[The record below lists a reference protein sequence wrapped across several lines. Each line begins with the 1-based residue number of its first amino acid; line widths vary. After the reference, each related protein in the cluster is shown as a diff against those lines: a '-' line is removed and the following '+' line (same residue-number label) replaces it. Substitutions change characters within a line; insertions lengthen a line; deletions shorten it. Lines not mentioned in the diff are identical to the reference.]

1 MMDIWIYGIIG
12 AGSVI
17 ILACILFIVSQII
30 AMLHHRLHKSIL
42 PFSRTKLEESLDYK
56 GSDKGRVH
64 LFTYKEIED
73 FSEGFSNLVGRGSN
87 SYVYK
92 GILSD
97 GTEVAVKRFK
107 DMVGNESSIEK
118 RFRSGSESSIEK
130 GFRSKVELLSQVH
143 HQNLINLIGY
153 CQEKNYRMLVLQ
165 YAPNGTLYE
174 NLHGGEQL
182 SWRQRMRIAVGT
194 AYGLSYLHHSC
205 NPPLLFN
212 GKFNSSN
219 IFLTEDYA
227 AKITG
232 LGKASGR
239 GSELEVKSYNDNNVH
254 IQQVET
260 AKAGDVYA
268 FGILL
273 LELLS
278 GREASSQSAL
288 ELIDL
293 AKQYLHCNDKMPDIA
308 DPALKNVAAGEFNAI
323 CEIACRCVQQDTKIR
338 PNMEDVIALL
348 VQALGIGFETAAP
361 ITNPL
366 TLRGLGE
373 IF

>member
-1 MMDIWIYGIIG
+1 MGIWIYGIIG

-17 ILACILFIVSQII
+17 ILACILFIILQII
-30 AMLHHRLHKSIL
+30 GMLHHRLHKSIL

-56 GSDKGRVH
+56 GSDKGRVN
-64 LFTYKEIED
+64 FFSYKDIED
-73 FSEGFSNLVGRGSN
+73 FCEGFSNLVGRGSN
-87 SYVYK
+87 SCVYK

-107 DMVGNESSIEK
+107 DIVGNESSIEK
-118 RFRSGSESSIEK
+118 RFRS
-130 GFRSKVELLSQVH
+130 KVELLCRVH

-153 CQEKNYRMLVLQ
+153 CQEKNCRMLVLQ

-205 NPPLLFN
+205 NPPLFFD

-232 LGKASGR
+232 LGKSSGR

-254 IQQVET
+254 IQQVES
-260 AKAGDVYA
+260 ARAGDVYA

-278 GREASSQSAL
+278 GREASNQNAL
-288 ELIDL
+288 TLIDL

-308 DPALKNVAAGEFNAI
+308 DPALKTVVAGEFNSI
-323 CEIACRCVQQDTKIR
+323 CEIACRCIQQDTKAR